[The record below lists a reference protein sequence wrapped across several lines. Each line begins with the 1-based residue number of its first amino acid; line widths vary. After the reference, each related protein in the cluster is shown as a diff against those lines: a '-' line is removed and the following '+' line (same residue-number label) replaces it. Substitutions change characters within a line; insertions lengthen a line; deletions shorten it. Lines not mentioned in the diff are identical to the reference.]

1 VAGFCRYGPEERV
14 RFHDEQG
21 RICEIP
27 LSWTNLTAE
36 DPFMILSA
44 GKSWFRFKD
53 LLELAELARRIA
65 EGPGNV

>member
-1 VAGFCRYGPEERV
+1 V